1 MTSFRKITS
10 LTLGLS
16 FLTMSYTGLMLYIVP
31 KGKIAY
37 WADWHMLGLTKSEY
51 GNIHTTSMII
61 FLSFAIIH
69 IYYNWKPLVSY
80 LKDTTKKI
88 SFTKKEFLIAL
99 SINIF
104 FIVGT
109 LYPIQP
115 MKGILDVGQ
124 DIKEYWVE
132 IHGNPPYGHAEESSL
147 RKFTRKMGIDLEEA
161 KEALDEKGI
170 KYNSSDT
177 LKDISR
183 NNGLTPQEIYEII
196 Q

>member
-16 FLTMSYTGLMLYIVP
+16 FLTMSYTGLMLYITP

-51 GNIHTTSMII
+51 GNIHTTSMVI

-69 IYYNWKPLVSY
+69 IYYNWMPLISY
-80 LKDTTKKI
+80 LKNTAKKI

-99 SINIF
+99 TINIF
-104 FIVGT
+104 FIAGT

-147 RKFTRKMGIDLEEA
+147 RKFSRRMSIDLEEA
-161 KEALDEKGI
+161 KEALDAEGI
-170 KYNSSDT
+170 IYNSSDT
-177 LKDISR
+177 LKEISR
-183 NNGLTPQEIYEII
+183 KNGLTPQEIYNII

>member
-16 FLTMSYTGLMLYIVP
+16 FLTMSYTGLMLYIAP

-51 GNIHTTSMII
+51 GNIHTTSMVI

-80 LKDTTKKI
+80 LKDTAKKI

-99 SINIF
+99 TLNIF
-104 FIVGT
+104 FIAGT

-115 MKGILDVGQ
+115 MKGVLDVGQ

-147 RKFTRKMGIDLEEA
+147 RKFSRKMSIDLEEA
-161 KEALDEKGI
+161 KEALDAEGI
-170 KYNSSDT
+170 KYNNSDT

-183 NNGLTPQEIYEII
+183 KNGLTPQEIYDII
-196 Q
+196 E